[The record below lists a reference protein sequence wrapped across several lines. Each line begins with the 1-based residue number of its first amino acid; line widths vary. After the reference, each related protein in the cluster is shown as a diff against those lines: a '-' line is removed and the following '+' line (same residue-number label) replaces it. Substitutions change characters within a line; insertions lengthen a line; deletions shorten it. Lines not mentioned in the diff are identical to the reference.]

1 MISSLFDASRQGEN
15 YSAILPVS
23 THRNH
28 ENSKHFQR
36 PVIRDTY
43 SSAGF
48 EVGVNFH
55 LTNIKGVLKL
65 VKILANIADS
75 FIKRYDHGDVTVMK
89 WVDKEGKRERNSK
102 CIRAGEINRFAD

>member
-1 MISSLFDASRQGEN
+1 MFDGTDYDGNQQVNFLNFSLSQNG
-15 YSAILPVS
+15 SA
-23 THRNH
+23 
-28 ENSKHFQR
+28 
-36 PVIRDTY
+36 TY

-102 CIRAGEINRFAD
+102 CIRAREINYFAD